1 MLLLRKLVGSASFPL
16 SFHLSAFQHFFGRDV
31 VALVMGT
38 ALIASAV
45 YFVPQSGVL
54 NRSNMFNSISLY
66 KVQLNPSHEVPDLI
80 TDKKLIVKDQITVEQ
95 MIEDQMTYTF
105 DDSIVSFLKKDLSL
119 FGKISK
125 AEAEKKIL
133 TTIPAPLA
141 KKAGKYLRAILIMSE
156 VHKVDPLWVLSIMW
170 TESHFSYNAESSV
183 GARGLMQIMP
193 TTKKYIHKKLH
204 RRGRTLL
211 VEKKSFKINDYFPYR
226 VPDTEYK
233 IHRDKLFNIELGII
247 YLKNLL
253 KHFDTN
259 HIHATVAY
267 NMGPSWTKKRLLNN
281 LPVGV
286 KNEYLDKVSR
296 AYGHIIQKI

>member
-1 MLLLRKLVGSASFPL
+1 
-16 SFHLSAFQHFFGRDV
+16 
-31 VALVMGT
+31 
-38 ALIASAV
+38 
-45 YFVPQSGVL
+45 
-54 NRSNMFNSISLY
+54 MFNTISLY
-66 KVQLNPSHEVPDLI
+66 KVQLKPSLDLPDLI
-80 TDKKLIVKDQITVEQ
+80 KDKKLIIKDQVTVEQ

-119 FGKISK
+119 FGKTSK
-125 AEAEKKIL
+125 AEIEKKIL

-141 KKAGKYLRAILIMSE
+141 EKAGKYLRAVLIMSE

-170 TESHFSYNAESSV
+170 TESHFSYNAESIV

-193 TTKKYIHKKLH
+193 ATKRYLHRKLH
-204 RRGRTLL
+204 RSGKTLIVERGD
-211 VEKKSFKINDYFPYR
+211 FKIHDYFPYR

-247 YLKNLL
+247 YLKSLL
-253 KHFDTN
+253 KYFKTN
-259 HIHATVAY
+259 HVHATVAY
-267 NMGPSWTKKRLLNN
+267 NMGPGWTQKRLRNK

-296 AYGHIIQKI
+296 AYVHIIRKI